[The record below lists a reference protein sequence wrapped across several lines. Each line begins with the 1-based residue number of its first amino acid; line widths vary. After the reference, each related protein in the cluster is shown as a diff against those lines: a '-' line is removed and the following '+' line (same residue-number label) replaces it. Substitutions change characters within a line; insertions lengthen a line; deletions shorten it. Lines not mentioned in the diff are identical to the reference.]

1 MRTTCSPRL
10 GPGKWRGCFLLRA
23 CSSSF
28 SVFVLLAVSLVML
41 TFVVVVGGWGW
52 GGVFLVFLFVCFEFV
67 MPRTGPVRLVLLPLS
82 MVL

>member
-1 MRTTCSPRL
+1 M
-10 GPGKWRGCFLLRA
+10 RA

-41 TFVVVVGGWGW
+41 TFVVVVGGVGVGW
-52 GGVFLVFLFVCFEFV
+52 GVFLVFLFVCFEFV